1 MKRYSR
7 LIVAFCVG
15 VAVLALTMASILF
28 LQTWLPANGF
38 NVSKKIFMVVSLGA
52 LGAAFAI
59 GAKLCLKEAK
69 KIGTG
74 KPS

>member
-1 MKRYSR
+1 MKKYSR

-15 VAVLALTMASILF
+15 AAVLASTMAAILF

-38 NVSKKIFMVVSLGA
+38 NVSKRVFMVVSLGT

-69 KIGTG
+69 RLEAG
-74 KPS
+74 KSG